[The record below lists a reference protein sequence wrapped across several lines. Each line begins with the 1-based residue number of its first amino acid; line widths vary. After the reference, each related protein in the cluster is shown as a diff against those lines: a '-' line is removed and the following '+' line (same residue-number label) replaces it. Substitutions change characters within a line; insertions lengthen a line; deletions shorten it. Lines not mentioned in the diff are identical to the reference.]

1 MEEQSRVR
9 STMLKP
15 KSDQKGLRSGTQ
27 RTQQGPGMGCRGD
40 GGKSGLK
47 DRGLFV
53 LNLKEA
59 TIN

>member
-1 MEEQSRVR
+1 MEEQSRAR

-27 RTQQGPGMGCRGD
+27 RTQQDPGMGCGGE
-40 GGKSGLK
+40 GGKSGVK

-59 TIN
+59 TII